1 MPRTVRGMS
10 NVNAIF
16 QGCQPQDQIE
26 IALTNGQKLVGAY
39 MTQAGMHFIH
49 ARDGGVHG
57 KVHGPFDAG
66 DIASISVQ
74 KDREAILAERFE
86 RTRGELVPG
95 TVRRTREGYEAR
107 LDTLARAAAMATGK
121 RKDQIERQFND
132 LADEIELAKTKRN
145 WILMMAKWARFSN
158 REPTKCDLAG
168 GDMTSAARFMRPRP
182 QDFDP
187 DPKIRRA
194 AVKVPADIAADPRSP
209 PNMLRALRAAGFN
222 ARPSI
227 MGETDFVKA
236 DLLVDFPGGKEK
248 GRFGLL
254 GGRRKDGQFAWR
266 FMWEGRSSK
275 ADDTRRRRALASDAY
290 KLFKSII
297 EQGLDHNLQPTSEPS
312 VAAP

>member
-1 MPRTVRGMS
+1 MTD
-10 NVNAIF
+10 VNAIF
-16 QGCQPQDQIE
+16 QGCQSQDQIE
-26 IALTNGQKLVGAY
+26 IVLTNGQTLVGAY

-49 ARDGGVHG
+49 ARDGGIHG
-57 KVHGPFDAG
+57 KVHGPFASS
-66 DIASISVQ
+66 DIVSLSVL
-74 KDREAILAERFE
+74 KDREAVLAERFE
-86 RTRGELVPG
+86 RTRGEPVPG
-95 TVRRTREGYEAR
+95 TVRRTRDGYEAR
-107 LDTLARAAAMATGK
+107 LDTLARAAALATGK

-132 LADEIELAKTKRN
+132 LAEEIELAKTKRN
-145 WILMMAKWARFSN
+145 FVLMVARWAKFSN
-158 REPTKCDLAG
+158 REPTKLDLSG

-194 AVKVPADIAADPRSP
+194 AVKVPADIMADPRSP

-227 MGETDFVKA
+227 MGETDFFKA

-266 FMWEGRSSK
+266 FMWEGRTSK
-275 ADDTRRRRALASDAY
+275 ADDTRRRRALTSDAY
-290 KLFKSII
+290 KLFKAIV
-297 EQGLDHNLQPTSEPS
+297 EHGLAHDVQPASEP
-312 VAAP
+312 PGPGY